1 MFLTALL
8 LTTVVVVL
16 APWNFPADE
25 ILLLALP
32 ALVAGNTVIVKPS
45 EVAPATGQ
53 MVVDALAS
61 ALPAGVV
68 QVAQGD
74 GSVGARLV
82 NGAIDMV
89 AMTGSS
95 ETGRRIMATCA
106 ASLKRL
112 VLELGGKDPMI
123 IFADADLDKAA
134 HDAVFFSLFNCGQ
147 VYCPRQ
153 TNLATGGVV
162 GACVVGEPP
171 SPLVFYFRLGRN
183 VLLAQVCCSVERI
196 YVDVAVK
203 DEFEKKVV
211 ELAKSYT
218 VGPGLAPGSKVG
230 PMVSGMQRDAVA
242 AQVEAAL
249 KDGARLLYRSSV
261 PSTEGNWFPVT
272 VLSSLRQSMAIQT
285 CETFGPVVS
294 LASFDGSE
302 AEAVRLANDTEY
314 GLAAYVYTT
323 DPRRA
328 QRVAAGIKAGQ
339 VGINCYTMTNAHL
352 ECPWVGHKGSGM
364 GYHSGADGWRQFS
377 LPKSV
382 VFDQSIPAPLTVFSS
397 L

>member
-1 MFLTALL
+1 
-8 LTTVVVVL
+8 
-16 APWNFPADE
+16 
-25 ILLLALP
+25 
-32 ALVAGNTVIVKPS
+32 
-45 EVAPATGQ
+45 
-53 MVVDALAS
+53 
-61 ALPAGVV
+61 
-68 QVAQGD
+68 
-74 GSVGARLV
+74 
-82 NGAIDMV
+82 
-89 AMTGSS
+89 
-95 ETGRRIMATCA
+95 
-106 ASLKRL
+106 
-112 VLELGGKDPMI
+112 
-123 IFADADLDKAA
+123 
-134 HDAVFFSLFNCGQ
+134 
-147 VYCPRQ
+147 
-153 TNLATGGVV
+153 
-162 GACVVGEPP
+162 
-171 SPLVFYFRLGRN
+171 VFYFRLGRN